1 MRSLIYLRRAESLSA
16 QVAQGKVLNASPGK
30 AKLRLWLPVWLLAA
44 VLVSLADANSITYSY
59 DSAGRLTKVDY
70 GNGTGITYAY
80 DNAGNLL
87 NRSAF
92 SFCNLK
98 RTGSTTVS
106 DVQTIINEALGTA
119 PAVDDLNHDG
129 VVNVADVQ
137 ILINAALGLGCA
149 AQ

>member
-59 DSAGRLTKVDY
+59 DSAG
-70 GNGTGITYAY
+70 
-80 DNAGNLL
+80 NLL

-129 VVNVADVQ
+129 
-137 ILINAALGLGCA
+137 
-149 AQ
+149 